1 MKMVK
6 RFGWVIPAVALA
18 VGAAALVPG
27 ALASSN
33 EANLPMPAE
42 VAGVSQATSGEG
54 SETIN
59 GQDWNVMRIGGS
71 KYCPSR

>member
-1 MKMVK
+1 MKMLK
-6 RFGWVIPAVALA
+6 RFGWVVPAIALA

-27 ALASSN
+27 AFASTS
-33 EANLPMPAE
+33 EANLPMPVE
-42 VAGVSQATSGEG
+42 VANAAQAQSVEG

-71 KYCPSR
+71 RFFP